1 MVHAYYAYIS
11 IIYTLEYIVY
21 GMHSCGADAYR
32 TRNRDSCNSLLRPRP
47 IPSRP
52 LPLPWP
58 WPLPLP
64 WPRDDDDDDEGEE
77 DEAAPSPQLGR

>member
-11 IIYTLEYIVY
+11 IIYTLARVY
-21 GMHSCGADAYR
+21 SIWNAFLRRGCIPY
-32 TRNRDSCNSLLRPRP
+32 SLLRPRP

-58 WPLPLP
+58 
-64 WPRDDDDDDEGEE
+64 RDDEDEDEDEGEE